1 MKEFQ
6 ATSYNAAYGQM
17 NIHMRILGR
26 KIYLKTTQNPQARQ
40 MMDKLREGGASVIE
54 SNKGWVEIDM
64 FALNTHVRLGG
75 REFDAAELKDEELEL
90 ILFEFYTGK
99 YREAHFEIKVIK

>member
-64 FALNTHVRLGG
+64 FVNNTHVKLGG

-90 ILFEFYTGK
+90 ILFDFYTGK